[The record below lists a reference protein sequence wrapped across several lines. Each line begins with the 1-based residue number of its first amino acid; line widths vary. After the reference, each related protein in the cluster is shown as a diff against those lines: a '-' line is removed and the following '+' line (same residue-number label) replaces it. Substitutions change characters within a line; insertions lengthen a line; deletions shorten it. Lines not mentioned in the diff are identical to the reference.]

1 MILNCKLFHF
11 FSTVPGIA
19 SWYVAYLFKA
29 FPLDM
34 SQYGRLFNSTRV
46 PKKGKDK
53 LRTQKRNRNVL
64 VIRNGHIFLF
74 EAIKKDGR
82 YVFVAFIVI
91 VLICNVIPTNFC
103 LFKVSNRNTREKCK
117 ICSKLTIKIPERHQ
131 IGRKQVTAESLFVVF
146 ILLTLNR

>member
-1 MILNCKLFHF
+1 MIYSDLKLLRYFICC
-11 FSTVPGIA
+11 STVPGIA
-19 SWYVAYLFKA
+19 SWYVAYLFKV

-53 LRTQKRNRNVL
+53 LRTQKRNRNIL

-82 YVFVAFIVI
+82 YVCVPV
-91 VLICNVIPTNFC
+91 VVVVIPANIC
-103 LFKVSNRNTREKCK
+103 LFKIAIETLQKSVKCVQ
-117 ICSKLTIKIPERHQ
+117 S
-131 IGRKQVTAESLFVVF
+131 
-146 ILLTLNR
+146 

>member
-1 MILNCKLFHF
+1 MIYSDLKLLRYFICC
-11 FSTVPGIA
+11 STVPGIA

-53 LRTQKRNRNVL
+53 LRTQKRNRNIL

-82 YVFVAFIVI
+82 YVCVPV
-91 VLICNVIPTNFC
+91 VVVIPANIC
-103 LFKVSNRNTREKCK
+103 LFKIAIETLQKSVKCVQ
-117 ICSKLTIKIPERHQ
+117 S
-131 IGRKQVTAESLFVVF
+131 
-146 ILLTLNR
+146 